1 MKTLKEQYKEKI
13 APELK
18 KVFSYTNDFS
28 IPKMQK
34 VTVNVGIGRVTDR
47 NEREAIKKMLTAITG
62 QVPQERT
69 TNKNI
74 ATFKIRRGA
83 LVGYRVTLRGK
94 RMFLFVDKL
103 VNATIP
109 RMRDFRGIKRSAVDE
124 HGNMNLGI
132 HEHIIFPEMTGEDIN
147 RIYSFQINITTTAP
161 SHDEAIKLF
170 ELVGFPFERIEE
182 ENS

>member
-18 KVFSYTNDFS
+18 KAFSYANVFMV
-28 IPKMQK
+28 PKMEK
-34 VTVNVGIGRVTDR
+34 VTINVGIGRVTDR
-47 NEREAIKKMLTAITG
+47 NEREAIKKMITAVSG

-103 VNATIP
+103 VRATMP
-109 RMRDFRGIKRSAVDE
+109 RMRDFRGIKRSCVDSR
-124 HGNMNLGI
+124 GNMNLGI
-132 HEHIIFPEMTGEDIN
+132 REHIVFPEIIGEDIN
-147 RIYSFQINITTTAP
+147 RIHSFQINITTTANTQEE
-161 SHDEAIKLF
+161 SIKLF

-182 ENS
+182 EN

>member
-13 APELK
+13 APELQK
-18 KVFSYTNDFS
+18 IFGYTNVFA

-34 VTVNVGIGRVTDR
+34 VTVNVGIGRITDR
-47 NEREAIKKMLTAITG
+47 NEREAIKKVITQITG

-103 VNATIP
+103 VRATLP
-109 RMRDFRGIKRSAVDE
+109 RTRDFRGIKRSCVDQS
-124 HGNMNLGI
+124 GNMNLGI
-132 HEHIIFPEMTGEDIN
+132 KEHIIFPELIGEDIN
-147 RIYSFQINITTTAP
+147 RIHSFQINITATTKT
-161 SHDEAIKLF
+161 HEEGIKLF
-170 ELVGFPFERIEE
+170 ELVGFPFEKVEE
-182 ENS
+182 EN